1 MVNEEPPAG
10 AADIR
15 VVAGHPTHE
24 ELAALAAALTIK
36 RAAAARAAAVPAPR
50 PRSAWAGRGRLVREP
65 VAAGP
70 DGWRRSALPR

>member
-1 MVNEEPPAG
+1 MVNEEPRAD

-36 RAAAARAAAVPAPR
+36 RAAAARAALPAPR
-50 PRSAWAGRGRLVREP
+50 PRSAWADRSRLVREP
-65 VAAGP
+65 VAAGQ

>member
-1 MVNEEPPAG
+1 MVNEEPRAG

-15 VVAGHPTHE
+15 VVAGHPTPE
-24 ELAALAAALTIK
+24 ELAALAAALTVK
-36 RAAAARAAAVPAPR
+36 RAAAARAAVPAAR
-50 PRSAWAGRGRLVREP
+50 PRSAWADRARLVREP